1 MRSLNLGLLLCLLVA
16 CGEDPS
22 APPARR
28 VRTERD
34 ERGLI
39 TCSGQTAELGCRA
52 NRVIAGVS
60 MGAGGAAQI
69 GLARP
74 ELFDTVVMLGSPGMD
89 FGYMLS
95 AMQRLYLGG
104 FCERE
109 TILAHLDRLN
119 DRDGPAFCGP
129 APGREVLD
137 REGRL
142 VEPAQ
147 DFNRWWT
154 GHQGG
159 PGERF
164 TRDAFREV
172 VQDLSRAYG
181 NPFSYNPDSPYW
193 PPGVPET
200 DAARSWEE
208 RCRAPVT
215 LQGVRHPIYNPDGAF
230 PVIAACDTSTET
242 GDFDPANPA
251 QVPLEVM
258 LAVDYDGNG
267 RRDLA
272 EPILTWFGEPYR
284 DEGVGPGDLF
294 DWRTNPAGRGGNGR
308 HDPGEAFDDFG
319 LDGVPGT
326 QDLGE
331 GNGRYDANPNLLRWY
346 ESGAVHLLSEVPD
359 EQLARLHLYADA
371 GIRDFLLSGFAT
383 SWLWAQLGRRAP
395 EAAVTD
401 YLGFGSLPGADPRAF
416 DFLALDLAEAAV
428 GRHVYV
434 RYGDP
439 DADERAIR
447 AGDGH
452 HVGSVQQVLE
462 RMLVAFQF
470 VDARSFEPDRTVVRD
485 FDIGAL
491 ISRDQYDSEALGET
505 RRFGIALPPGYDR
518 PENADRRYPVVYFL
532 HGIGQ
537 DFGSLTQLALLFHNY
552 MGESLRPERSR
563 RQESDWGKFILVVPD
578 SLCRR
583 DECERGSFN
592 ANHVY
597 ARGAPARFQDA
608 FFELMGFVEQK
619 YRVRPPEE
627 IPLSEL

>member
-1 MRSLNLGLLLCLLVA
+1 MRRLILVIPLVHALA
-16 CGEDPS
+16 CGEDA
-22 APPARR
+22 APPAERR

-34 ERGLI
+34 ERGLV
-39 TCSGQTAELGCRA
+39 TCSGQTDELTCRA
-52 NRVIAGVS
+52 HRVIAGVS

-69 GLARP
+69 GLMRP
-74 ELFDTVVMLGSPGMD
+74 DLFDTVVMLGSPGMD

-104 FCERE
+104 FCDRE
-109 TILAHLDRLN
+109 TILANLDRVN
-119 DRDGPAFCGP
+119 DPAGPAFCGP
-129 APGREVLD
+129 AAGREVLD
-137 REGRL
+137 REGRM
-142 VEPAQ
+142 VEPPQ

-193 PPGVPET
+193 PPGVPES
-200 DAARSWEE
+200 DAARSFEE
-208 RCRAPVT
+208 RCQAPVR
-215 LQGVRHPIYNPDGAF
+215 LLGVRHPLYNPDGAF

-242 GDFDPANPA
+242 GNFDPANPA
-251 QVPLEVM
+251 QIPLEVM
-258 LAVDYDGNG
+258 LTVDYDGNG
-267 RRDLA
+267 RRDFA
-272 EPILTWFGEPYR
+272 EPVLTWFGEPYR
-284 DEGVGPGDLF
+284 DEGRGAGDVF
-294 DWRTNPAGRGGNGR
+294 DWRTNPGGRGGNGR
-308 HDPGEAFDDFG
+308 YDDGEPFDDFG

-326 QDLGE
+326 GDLGE
-331 GNGRYDANPNLLRWY
+331 GNGRYDANPNLARWY
-346 ESGAVHLLSEVPD
+346 ESGAVHLLGQVPD
-359 EQLARLHLYADA
+359 AQLARLNLYADA

-383 SWLWAQLGRRAP
+383 SWLWAHLARRA
-395 EAAVTD
+395 EGTRVAD
-401 YLGFGSLPGADPRAF
+401 YLGFGRLPGADPGGF
-416 DFLALDLAEAAV
+416 DFLDVDFTESAV

-470 VDARSFEPDRTVVRD
+470 VDARRFEPDRTVVRD

-491 ISRDQYDSEALGET
+491 IGHDSYESQALGET

-518 PENADRRYPVVYFL
+518 EEHASLRYPVVYFL

-552 MGESLRPERSR
+552 MGESARPERSR
-563 RQESDWGKFILVVPD
+563 RGQSDWGKFILVVPD

-597 ARGAPARFQDA
+597 TRGEKANFQDA
-608 FFELMGFVEQK
+608 FFELMRFVESK

-627 IPLSEL
+627 IPLAEL

>member
-1 MRSLNLGLLLCLLVA
+1 MRSLSWYLSFVLVASA
-16 CGEDPS
+16 CGE
-22 APPARR
+22 AEQPPVRR
-28 VRTERD
+28 TRTERD
-34 ERGLI
+34 AGGLL
-39 TCSGQTAELGCRA
+39 TCSGQSAALTCRA

-74 ELFDTVVMLGSPGMD
+74 ELFDAVVMLGSPGMD
-89 FGYMLS
+89 YGYMLS

-104 FCERE
+104 FCDRE
-109 TILAHLDRLN
+109 TILANLDRIN
-119 DRDGPAFCGP
+119 DPSGPAFCGP
-129 APGREVLD
+129 AQGREVLD

-142 VEPAQ
+142 LEPAQ

-159 PGERF
+159 PDERF

-181 NPFSYNPDSPYW
+181 NPFAYNPASPYW

-200 DAARSWEE
+200 DALRSDEE
-208 RCRAPVT
+208 RCQDPVT
-215 LQGVRHPIYNPDGAF
+215 LEGVRHPLYNPDGAF

-242 GDFDPANPA
+242 GNFDPQNPA
-251 QVPLEVM
+251 QIPLEVM
-258 LAVDYDGNG
+258 LSVDYDRNG
-267 RRDLA
+267 RRDFA
-272 EPILTWFGEPYR
+272 EPVLTWFGEPYQ
-284 DEGVGPGDLF
+284 DLGTGAGDTF
-294 DWRTNPAGRGGNGR
+294 DWRTNPSGKGGNGR
-308 HDPGEAFDDFG
+308 YDEGEPFDDFG

-326 QDLGE
+326 GDLGE
-331 GNGRYDANPNLLRWY
+331 GNGRYDANPNLARWY
-346 ESGAVHLLSEVPD
+346 ASGAVQLLSEIPD
-359 EQLARLHLYADA
+359 EQLDRLNLYVDA

-383 SWLWAQLGRRAP
+383 SWLWSHVARRATGVS
-395 EAAVTD
+395 VTD
-401 YLGFGSLPGADPRAF
+401 YLGFGALPGANARDF
-416 DFLALDLAEAAV
+416 DFLDVDLSETAA

-434 RYGDP
+434 RYGNP
-439 DADERAIR
+439 DADDRAIR

-470 VDARSFEPDRTVVRD
+470 VDARSFEPDRSVVRD

-491 ISRDQYDSEALGET
+491 IGHDSYESEALGET
-505 RRFGIALPPGYDR
+505 RRFGVALPPGYDR
-518 PENADRRYPVVYFL
+518 EENAGRRYPVVYFL

-537 DFGSLTQLALLFHNY
+537 DFASLTQLALLFHNY
-552 MGESLRPERSR
+552 MGESARPERSR
-563 RQESDWGKFILVVPD
+563 RGESDWGKFILVVPD

-583 DECERGSFN
+583 GECERGSFN

-597 ARGAPARFQDA
+597 TRGEKAQFQDA
-608 FFELMGFVEQK
+608 FFELMRFVEEK

-627 IPLSEL
+627 LPLADL